1 MPEEDY
7 LGRASAIIK
16 PIYFFEEAEGEN
28 KMLLGGKGAG
38 LAEMTRLGL
47 PVPPGFIITTEIC
60 EKFYEAGRRLPDGLL
75 DEVRKSI
82 TRLEELTGKRFGDH
96 ENPLVVSVRSGAPVS
111 MPGMMDT
118 ILNLGLNDDTVE
130 GLAKQS
136 GNPQF
141 AWDTY
146 RLFIQ
151 MFGKIVI
158 GIDSRKFDGTVA
170 GKDHDEDNDDL
181 SDLKVLKSIVL
192 SSKSIYQDK
201 GKEFPADPYKQLEL
215 AIEAVFR
222 SWMGKRAVEYRK
234 QYNITQEMANGTA
247 VAIVAMVF
255 GNMGSDSCTGVVFTR
270 DPDTGERRLYG
281 DYLVNAQGEDVV
293 SGKSTPNHIDRL
305 SSEMPEV
312 YSKLLE
318 VTQKLENH
326 FKEPQDIEFTVE
338 RGRLY
343 ILQTRAAKM
352 NAVAEV
358 KTSVDLYLEGLIT
371 KIAALERINPEV
383 LEQILYRRIDP
394 HVKQQPVAIGVGA
407 SPGAAS
413 GITVFD
419 TVYAETLGKKAEK
432 VILVREDTKPDDV
445 PAFFQSVGILTS
457 RGGKTSHAAVVAR
470 GMGKPCIVGCSQIEI
485 DAEGKS
491 FSVEGKKIIVTEGQ
505 KITIDGSTGRVYV
518 GEVPTVE
525 PEISSEFKELLQ
537 WSSEMK
543 GIKIRANADTVESAA
558 LAHRYGAEGIGLC
571 RTERMFNHHDRILQF
586 VNMIMAE
593 GEGERRRALAEL
605 EPLQRSEFKAILR
618 EMKGLPVTIRLL
630 DPPLHEFLPAEDE
643 MMQKI
648 FELKS
653 GGGDTNNNNNNNISS
668 EIARLEK
675 TLRRVHE
682 LSEINP
688 MLGHRGV
695 RMGISF
701 PEIYET
707 QIRSICEATAELMGE
722 GIRVEPQIMVPQIGL
737 VEELAAVRQIF
748 ESVKREIEHRH
759 KIKLKIKFGSMIEVV
774 RACLVT
780 DEIAHLA
787 DFISFGTN
795 DLTQATFS
803 FSREDAE
810 GKFLPFYLEKGIV
823 SINPFQSIDVKGVGR
838 LMKVAIDLSRG
849 VKKDIEIGICGEHG
863 GDPRSIEFCSN
874 LGLDYVSTSSHR
886 IPIAIVAAAQSAIK
900 QNKGLH
906 HPSPQHHHSKT

>member
-1 MPEEDY
+1 MSEESSF
-7 LGRASAIIK
+7 GRAPAVVK
-16 PIYFFEEAEGEN
+16 PIYFFDEADGGN
-28 KMLLGGKGAG
+28 KKLLGGKGAG

-60 EKFYEAGRRLPDGLL
+60 EKFYEAGRRLPDGLM
-75 DEVRKSI
+75 DEVRRSI
-82 TRLEELTGKRFGDH
+82 RRLESLTGKGFGDC
-96 ENPLVVSVRSGAPVS
+96 ENPLLVSVRSGAPVS

-118 ILNLGLNDDTVE
+118 ILNLGLNDETVE

-136 GNPQF
+136 GKPEF

-146 RLFIQ
+146 WRFMQ
-151 MFGKIVI
+151 MVGKII
-158 GIDSRKFDGTVA
+158 LGIDARKFDGIVGA
-170 GKDHDEDNDDL
+170 GKDL
-181 SDLKVLKSIVL
+181 SDLEVLRTIVR
-192 SSKSIYQDK
+192 SSKSLIEK
-201 GKEFPADPYKQLEL
+201 TGKKFPIDPYKQLEL
-215 AIEAVFR
+215 AIDAVFR

-234 QYNITQEMANGTA
+234 QYNITPDMAGGTA
-247 VAIVAMVF
+247 VTIVAMVF

-270 DPDTGERRLYG
+270 DPETGEKRLYG

-293 SGKSTPNHIDRL
+293 SGKATPNHIDML
-305 SSEMPEV
+305 VSEMPNV
-312 YSKLLE
+312 YRQLLE
-318 VTQKLENH
+318 VTQELENH
-326 FKEPQDIEFTVE
+326 FKEPQDVEFTVE
-338 RGRLY
+338 KGRLY

-352 NAVAEV
+352 NAVAAV
-358 KTSVDLYLEGLIT
+358 KTSVDLYREGLIS
-371 KIAALERINPEV
+371 KIAALERIDPEA
-383 LEQILYRRIDP
+383 LEQLLYRRIDP
-394 HVKQQPVAIGVGA
+394 HFKQKPIAIGVGA

-413 GITVFD
+413 GSTVFD
-419 TVYAETLGKKAEK
+419 IACAEALGKKGEK
-432 VILVREDTKPDDV
+432 VILVREDTRPDDV

-485 DAEGKS
+485 DADGKS
-491 FSVEGKKIIVTEGQ
+491 FSVNGKKIVTGGQ
-505 KITIDGSTGRVYV
+505 RITIDGSTGSVYL

-571 RTERMFNHHDRILQF
+571 RTERMFNHHDRIVQF
-586 VNMIMAE
+586 VSMIMAE
-593 GEGERRRALAEL
+593 DEDERRQALAEL
-605 EPLQRSEFKAILR
+605 EPLQRSDFKAILR

-630 DPPLHEFLPAEDE
+630 DPPLHEFLPKEEDL
-643 MMQKI
+643 MQKI

-653 GGGDTNNNNNNNISS
+653 GDSGGSGSGKTS
-668 EIARLEK
+668 EIARIEK
-675 TLRRVHE
+675 ILHRVHE

-707 QIRSICEATAELMGE
+707 QIRSICEAAADLAGE
-722 GIRVEPQIMVPQIGL
+722 SISVEPQILVPQIAL

-748 ESVKREIEHRH
+748 ESVKREVEHRH
-759 KIKLKIKFGSMIEVV
+759 KVKLKIKFGSMIEVV
-774 RACLVT
+774 RACLVA
-780 DEIAHLA
+780 DEITHLV

-823 SINPFQSIDVKGVGR
+823 SVNPFQSIDTKGVGR
-838 LMKVAIDLSRG
+838 LMKVAVDMSRG
-849 VKKDIEIGICGEHG
+849 VKRDIEIGICGEHG
-863 GDPRSIEFCSN
+863 GDPKSIEFCSN
-874 LGLDYVSTSSHR
+874 IGLDYVSASSHR
-886 IPIAIVAAAQSAIK
+886 IPIAILAAAQSAIK
-900 QNKGLH
+900 QNKRL
-906 HPSPQHHHSKT
+906 QHHHHHHTII

>member
-1 MPEEDY
+1 MSEESSF
-7 LGRASAIIK
+7 GTAPAVVK
-16 PIYFFEEAEGEN
+16 PIYFFDETDGIT

-60 EKFYEAGRRLPDGLL
+60 EKFYEAGRRLPDGLM

-82 TRLEELTGKRFGDH
+82 RRLEGLTGKRFGER
-96 ENPLVVSVRSGAPVS
+96 ENPLLVSVRSGSPVS

-118 ILNLGLNDDTVE
+118 ILNLGLNDETVE
-130 GLAKQS
+130 GLANQS
-136 GNPQF
+136 GNPEF

-146 RLFIQ
+146 WRFMQ
-151 MFGKIVI
+151 MLGKII
-158 GIDSRKFDGTVA
+158 LGIDARKFNGIAA
-170 GKDHDEDNDDL
+170 GKDL
-181 SDLKVLKSIVL
+181 SNLEVLKTIVM
-192 SSKSIYQDK
+192 SSKFLCEET
-201 GKEFPADPYKQLEL
+201 GKKFPADPYKQLEL
-215 AIEAVFR
+215 AIDAVFR

-234 QYNITQEMANGTA
+234 QYNITQDMAGGTA
-247 VAIVAMVF
+247 VTIVAMVF

-270 DPDTGERRLYG
+270 DPETGEKRLYG

-293 SGKSTPNHIDRL
+293 SGKTTPNHIDTL
-305 SSEMPEV
+305 VSKMPVV
-312 YSKLLE
+312 YRHLLE

-326 FKEPQDIEFTVE
+326 FKEPQDVEFTVE
-338 RGRLY
+338 KGRLY

-352 NAVAEV
+352 NAVAAV
-358 KTSVDLYLEGLIT
+358 KTSVDLYREGLIS
-371 KIAALERINPEV
+371 KIAALERINPEA
-383 LEQILYRRIDP
+383 LEQLLYRRIDP
-394 HVKQQPVAIGVGA
+394 HFKQKPIATGVGA

-419 TVYAETLGKKAEK
+419 IATAEALGKKGEK

-485 DAEGKS
+485 NADGKS
-491 FSVEGKKIIVTEGQ
+491 FSVNGKKMVAAGQ

-518 GEVPTVE
+518 GEVPTFE
-525 PEISSEFKELLQ
+525 PEISLEFKELLQ

-571 RTERMFNHHDRILQF
+571 RTERMFNHHDRIVQF

-593 GEGERRRALAEL
+593 DEDERRQALAEL
-605 EPLQRSEFKAILR
+605 EPLQRSDFKAILK

-630 DPPLHEFLPAEDE
+630 DPPLHEFLPKEEDL
-643 MMQKI
+643 MQKI

-653 GGGDTNNNNNNNISS
+653 GGGGSKTS
-668 EIARLEK
+668 EIARIEK
-675 TLRRVHE
+675 ILHRVHE

-695 RMGISF
+695 RLGISF

-707 QIRSICEATAELMGE
+707 QIRSICEAAADLSEE
-722 GIRVEPQIMVPQIGL
+722 GIAVEPQIMVPQVGL
-737 VEELAAVRQIF
+737 AEELAAVRQIF
-748 ESVKREIEHRH
+748 ESVKREVEHRH
-759 KIKLKIKFGSMIEVV
+759 KVKLKIKFGSMIEVV
-774 RACLVT
+774 RACLVA
-780 DEIAHLA
+780 DEIAHLV

-823 SINPFQSIDVKGVGR
+823 TVNPFQSIDTKGVGR
-838 LMKVAIDLSRG
+838 LMKVALDMSRG
-849 VKKDIEIGICGEHG
+849 VKRDLEIGICGEHG
-863 GDPRSIEFCSN
+863 GDPKSIEFCSN
-874 LGLDYVSTSSHR
+874 IGLDYVSASSHR
-886 IPIAIVAAAQSAIK
+886 IPIAILAAAQSAIK
-900 QNKGLH
+900 QNKRLH
-906 HPSPQHHHSKT
+906 QHSII

>member
-1 MPEEDY
+1 
-7 LGRASAIIK
+7 
-16 PIYFFEEAEGEN
+16 
-28 KMLLGGKGAG
+28 MLLGGKGAG

-60 EKFYEAGRRLPDGLL
+60 EKFYEAGRRLPDGLM

-82 TRLEELTGKRFGDH
+82 RRLEDLTGKRFGDC
-96 ENPLVVSVRSGAPVS
+96 ENPLLVSVRSGAPVS

-118 ILNLGLNDDTVE
+118 ILNLGLNEETVE

-136 GNPQF
+136 GKPEF

-146 RLFIQ
+146 RRFIQ
-151 MFGKIVI
+151 MLGKIIV
-158 GIDSRKFDGTVA
+158 GIDARKFDGIVA
-170 GKDHDEDNDDL
+170 GKDL
-181 SDLKVLKSIVL
+181 SDVDALKSIAI
-192 SSKSIYQDK
+192 SSKSLYEET
-201 GKEFPADPYKQLEL
+201 GKKFPADPYKQIEL
-215 AIEAVFR
+215 AIEAVFK
-222 SWMGKRAVEYRK
+222 SWTGKRAVEYRK
-234 QYNITQEMANGTA
+234 QYNITTEMAGGTA
-247 VAIVAMVF
+247 VTIVAMVF

-270 DPDTGERRLYG
+270 DPETGEKRLYG
-281 DYLVNAQGEDVV
+281 DYLLNAQGEDVV
-293 SGKSTPNHIDRL
+293 SGKVTPNHIDAL
-305 SSEMPEV
+305 VSEMPDV
-312 YSKLLE
+312 YRQLIE
-318 VTQKLENH
+318 VTDKLENH
-326 FKEPQDIEFTVE
+326 FKEPQDVEFTVE
-338 RGRLY
+338 TGRLY
-343 ILQTRAAKM
+343 ILQTRTAKM
-352 NAVAEV
+352 NAVAAV
-358 KTSVDLYLEGLIT
+358 KISVDLYREGLIS
-371 KIAALERINPEV
+371 KIAALERINPEE
-383 LEQILYRRIDP
+383 LEQLLYRRIDQ
-394 HVKQQPVAIGVGA
+394 HSKQKPIATGVGA

-413 GITVFD
+413 GSAVFD
-419 TVYAETLGKKAEK
+419 IACAEELGKKGEK
-432 VILVREDTKPDDV
+432 VILIREDTKPDDV

-470 GMGKPCIVGCSQIEI
+470 GMGKPCVVGCSQIEI
-485 DAEGKS
+485 DADGKS
-491 FSVEGKKIIVTEGQ
+491 FNINGKKIVTAGQ
-505 KITIDGSTGRVYV
+505 KVTIDGSSGKVYV

-571 RTERMFNHHDRILQF
+571 RTERMFNHHDRIVQF
-586 VNMIMAE
+586 VNMIMAQDE
-593 GEGERRRALAEL
+593 SERRQALAEL
-605 EPLQRSEFKAILR
+605 EPLQRSDFKAILS

-630 DPPLHEFLPAEDE
+630 DPPLHEFLPNEEDL
-643 MMQKI
+643 MQKI

-653 GGGDTNNNNNNNISS
+653 RGGKTS
-668 EIARLEK
+668 EISRIEK
-675 TLRRVHE
+675 ILHRVHE

-707 QIRSICEATAELMGE
+707 QIRSICEAAAELTGE
-722 GIRVEPQIMVPQIGL
+722 RIAVEPQIMVPQIGL
-737 VEELAAVRQIF
+737 VEELAVVRQIF
-748 ESVKREIEHRH
+748 ESVKREVEHRH
-759 KIKLKIKFGSMIEVV
+759 KVKLKIKFGSMIEVV
-774 RACLVT
+774 RACLVA

-823 SINPFQSIDVKGVGR
+823 SVNPFQSIDTKGVGR
-838 LMKVAIDLSRG
+838 LMKVAIDMSRG

-874 LGLDYVSTSSHR
+874 IGLDYVSTSSHR
-886 IPIAIVAAAQSAIK
+886 IPIAILAAAQSAIK
-900 QNKGLH
+900 QNKRLH
-906 HPSPQHHHSKT
+906 QHSLI

>member
-1 MPEEDY
+1 MSEESSF
-7 LGRASAIIK
+7 GTAPAVVK
-16 PIYFFEEAEGEN
+16 PIYFFDETDGIT

-60 EKFYEAGRRLPDGLL
+60 EKFYEAGRRLPDGLM

-82 TRLEELTGKRFGDH
+82 RRLEGLTGKRFGER
-96 ENPLVVSVRSGAPVS
+96 ENPLLVSVRSGSPVS

-118 ILNLGLNDDTVE
+118 ILNLGLNDETVQ
-130 GLAKQS
+130 GLANQS
-136 GNPQF
+136 GNPEF

-146 RLFIQ
+146 WRFMQ
-151 MFGKIVI
+151 MLGKII
-158 GIDSRKFDGTVA
+158 LGIDARKFNGIAA
-170 GKDHDEDNDDL
+170 GKDL
-181 SDLKVLKSIVL
+181 SNLEVLKTIVM
-192 SSKSIYQDK
+192 SSKFLCEET
-201 GKEFPADPYKQLEL
+201 GKKFPADPYKQLEL
-215 AIEAVFR
+215 AIDAVFR

-234 QYNITQEMANGTA
+234 QYNITQDMAGGTA
-247 VAIVAMVF
+247 VTIVAMVF

-270 DPDTGERRLYG
+270 DPETGEKRLYG

-293 SGKSTPNHIDRL
+293 SGKTTPNHIDTL
-305 SSEMPEV
+305 VSKMPVV
-312 YSKLLE
+312 YRHLLE

-326 FKEPQDIEFTVE
+326 FKEPQDVEFTVE
-338 RGRLY
+338 KGRLY

-352 NAVAEV
+352 NAVAAV
-358 KTSVDLYLEGLIT
+358 KTSVDLYREGLIS
-371 KIAALERINPEV
+371 KIAALERINPEA
-383 LEQILYRRIDP
+383 LEQLLYRRIDP
-394 HVKQQPVAIGVGA
+394 HFKQKPIATGVGA

-419 TVYAETLGKKAEK
+419 IATAEALGKKGEK

-485 DAEGKS
+485 NADGKS
-491 FSVEGKKIIVTEGQ
+491 FSVNGKKMVAAGQ

-518 GEVPTVE
+518 GEVPTFE
-525 PEISSEFKELLQ
+525 PEISLEFKELLQ

-571 RTERMFNHHDRILQF
+571 RTERMFNHHDRIVQF

-593 GEGERRRALAEL
+593 DEDERRQALAEL
-605 EPLQRSEFKAILR
+605 EPLQRSDFKAILK

-630 DPPLHEFLPAEDE
+630 DPPLHEFLPKEEDL
-643 MMQKI
+643 MQKI

-653 GGGDTNNNNNNNISS
+653 GGGGSKTS
-668 EIARLEK
+668 EIARIEK
-675 TLRRVHE
+675 ILHRVHE

-695 RMGISF
+695 RLGISF

-707 QIRSICEATAELMGE
+707 QIRSICEAAADLSRE
-722 GIRVEPQIMVPQIGL
+722 GIAVEPQIMVPQVGL
-737 VEELAAVRQIF
+737 AEELAAVRQIF
-748 ESVKREIEHRH
+748 ESVKREVEHRH
-759 KIKLKIKFGSMIEVV
+759 KVKLKIKFGSMIEVV
-774 RACLVT
+774 RACLVA
-780 DEIAHLA
+780 DEIAHLV

-823 SINPFQSIDVKGVGR
+823 TVNPFQSIDTKGVGR
-838 LMKVAIDLSRG
+838 LMKVALDMSRG
-849 VKKDIEIGICGEHG
+849 VKRDLEIGICGEHG
-863 GDPRSIEFCSN
+863 GDPKSIEFCSN
-874 LGLDYVSTSSHR
+874 IGLDYVSASSHR
-886 IPIAIVAAAQSAIK
+886 IPIAILAAAQSAIK
-900 QNKGLH
+900 QNKRLH
-906 HPSPQHHHSKT
+906 QHSII

>member
-1 MPEEDY
+1 MSEESSF
-7 LGRASAIIK
+7 GRAPAVVK
-16 PIYFFEEAEGEN
+16 PIYFFDEADGGN
-28 KMLLGGKGAG
+28 KKLLGGKGAG

-60 EKFYEAGRRLPDGLL
+60 EKFYEAGRRLPDGLM

-82 TRLEELTGKRFGDH
+82 RRLESLTGKGFGDC
-96 ENPLVVSVRSGAPVS
+96 ENPLLVSVRSGAPVS

-118 ILNLGLNDDTVE
+118 ILNLGLNDETVE

-136 GNPQF
+136 GKPEF

-146 RLFIQ
+146 WRFMQ
-151 MFGKIVI
+151 MVGKII
-158 GIDSRKFDGTVA
+158 LGIDARKFDGIVGA
-170 GKDHDEDNDDL
+170 GKDL
-181 SDLKVLKSIVL
+181 SDLEVLRTIVR
-192 SSKSIYQDK
+192 SSKSLIEK
-201 GKEFPADPYKQLEL
+201 TGKKFPVDPYKQLEL
-215 AIEAVFR
+215 AIDAVFR

-234 QYNITQEMANGTA
+234 QYNITPDMAGGTA
-247 VAIVAMVF
+247 VTIVAMVF

-270 DPDTGERRLYG
+270 DPETGEKRLYG

-293 SGKSTPNHIDRL
+293 SGKATPNHIDML
-305 SSEMPEV
+305 VSEMPDV
-312 YSKLLE
+312 YRQLLE
-318 VTQKLENH
+318 VTQELENH
-326 FKEPQDIEFTVE
+326 FKEPQDVEFTVE
-338 RGRLY
+338 KGRLY

-352 NAVAEV
+352 NAVAAV
-358 KTSVDLYLEGLIT
+358 KTSVDLYREGLIS
-371 KIAALERINPEV
+371 KIAALERIDPEA
-383 LEQILYRRIDP
+383 LEQLLYRRIDP
-394 HVKQQPVAIGVGA
+394 HFKQKPIAIGVGA

-413 GITVFD
+413 GSTVFD
-419 TVYAETLGKKAEK
+419 IACAEALGKKGEK
-432 VILVREDTKPDDV
+432 VILVREDTRPDDV

-485 DAEGKS
+485 DADGKS
-491 FSVEGKKIIVTEGQ
+491 FSVNGKKIVTGGQ
-505 KITIDGSTGRVYV
+505 RITIDGSTGRVYL

-558 LAHRYGAEGIGLC
+558 LAHKYGAEGIGLC
-571 RTERMFNHHDRILQF
+571 RTERMFNHHDRIVQF
-586 VNMIMAE
+586 VSMIMAE
-593 GEGERRRALAEL
+593 DEDERRQALAEL
-605 EPLQRSEFKAILR
+605 EPLQRSDFKAILK

-630 DPPLHEFLPAEDE
+630 DPPLHEFLPKEEDL
-643 MMQKI
+643 MQKI

-653 GGGDTNNNNNNNISS
+653 GDGGSGGGGKTS
-668 EIARLEK
+668 EIARIEK
-675 TLRRVHE
+675 ILHRVHE

-707 QIRSICEATAELMGE
+707 QIRSICEAAADLAGE
-722 GIRVEPQIMVPQIGL
+722 SISVEPQIMVPQIAL

-748 ESVKREIEHRH
+748 ESVKREVEHRH
-759 KIKLKIKFGSMIEVV
+759 KVKLKIKFGSMIEVV
-774 RACLVT
+774 RACLVA
-780 DEIAHLA
+780 DEITHLV

-823 SINPFQSIDVKGVGR
+823 SVNPFQNIDTKGVGR
-838 LMKVAIDLSRG
+838 LMKVAVDMSRG
-849 VKKDIEIGICGEHG
+849 VKRDIEIGICGEHG
-863 GDPRSIEFCSN
+863 GDPKSIEFCSN
-874 LGLDYVSTSSHR
+874 IGLDYVSASSHR
-886 IPIAIVAAAQSAIK
+886 IPIAILAAAQSAIK
-900 QNKGLH
+900 QNKRL
-906 HPSPQHHHSKT
+906 QHHHHTII

>member
-1 MPEEDY
+1 MSEDSSF
-7 LGRASAIIK
+7 GRIPHIVK
-16 PIYFFEEAEGEN
+16 PIYFFDEADGRN

-38 LAEMTRLGL
+38 LTEMTRLGL

-60 EKFYEAGRRLPDGLL
+60 EKFYEAGRRLPDGLM
-75 DEVRKSI
+75 DEVRNSI
-82 TRLEELTGKRFGDH
+82 KRLEDLTGKRFGGC
-96 ENPLVVSVRSGAPVS
+96 ENPLLVSVRSGAPVS

-118 ILNLGLNDDTVE
+118 VLNLGLNEDTVE

-136 GNPQF
+136 GKPEF

-146 RLFIQ
+146 RRFIQ
-151 MFGKIVI
+151 MLGKIIV
-158 GIDSRKFDGTVA
+158 GIDARKFDGIVA
-170 GKDHDEDNDDL
+170 GKDL
-181 SDLKVLKSIVL
+181 SDVNALKSIVA
-192 SSKSIYQDK
+192 SSKSLYEET
-201 GKEFPADPYKQLEL
+201 GKKFPADPYKQIEL
-215 AIEAVFR
+215 AIEAVFG
-222 SWMGKRAVEYRK
+222 SWTGKRAVEYRK
-234 QYNITQEMANGTA
+234 QYNITTEMAGGTA
-247 VAIVAMVF
+247 VTIVAMVF

-270 DPDTGERRLYG
+270 DPETGEKRLYG

-293 SGKSTPNHIDRL
+293 SGKVTPNHIDTL
-305 SSEMPEV
+305 VSEMQDV
-312 YSKLLE
+312 YRQLIE
-318 VTQKLENH
+318 VTEKLENH
-326 FKEPQDIEFTVE
+326 FKEPQDVEFTVE

-352 NAVAEV
+352 NAVAAV
-358 KTSVDLYLEGLIT
+358 KISVDLYREGLIS
-371 KIAALERINPEV
+371 KIAALERINPEA
-383 LEQILYRRIDP
+383 LEQLLYRRIDQ
-394 HVKQQPVAIGVGA
+394 HSKQKPIATGVGA

-413 GITVFD
+413 GSAVFD
-419 TVYAETLGKKAEK
+419 IACAEELGKKGEK
-432 VILVREDTKPDDV
+432 VILIREDTKPDDV

-470 GMGKPCIVGCSQIEI
+470 GMGKPCVVGCSQIEI
-485 DAEGKS
+485 DADGKS
-491 FSVEGKKIIVTEGQ
+491 FTINGKKIVAAGQ
-505 KITIDGSTGRVYV
+505 KITIDGATGKVYV

-571 RTERMFNHHDRILQF
+571 RTERMFNHHDRIVQF
-586 VNMIMAE
+586 VNMIMAQDE
-593 GEGERRRALAEL
+593 NERRQALAEL
-605 EPLQRSEFKAILR
+605 EPLQRSDFRAILS

-630 DPPLHEFLPAEDE
+630 DPPLHEFLPNEEDL
-643 MMQKI
+643 MQKI

-653 GGGDTNNNNNNNISS
+653 RGGKAS
-668 EIARLEK
+668 EITRIEK
-675 TLRRVHE
+675 ILHRVHE

-707 QIRSICEATAELMGE
+707 QIRSICEAAAELTE
-722 GIRVEPQIMVPQIGL
+722 ERIAVEPQIMVPQIGL
-737 VEELAAVRQIF
+737 VEELTVVRQIF
-748 ESVKREIEHRH
+748 ESVKREVEHRH
-759 KIKLKIKFGSMIEVV
+759 KVKLKIKFGSMIEVV
-774 RACLVT
+774 RACLVA

-823 SINPFQSIDVKGVGR
+823 SVNPFQSIDTKGVGR
-838 LMKVAIDLSRG
+838 LMKVAIDMSRG

-874 LGLDYVSTSSHR
+874 IGLDYVSTSSHR
-886 IPIAIVAAAQSAIK
+886 IPIAILAAAQSAIK
-900 QNKGLH
+900 QNKRLH
-906 HPSPQHHHSKT
+906 QHSVI

>member
-1 MPEEDY
+1 MSEESSF
-7 LGRASAIIK
+7 GGSTAIVK
-16 PIYFFEEAEGEN
+16 PIYFFDEADGKN

-47 PVPPGFIITTEIC
+47 PVPPGFIIITEIC
-60 EKFYEAGRRLPDGLL
+60 EKFYEAGKRLPDGLM

-82 TRLEELTGKRFGDH
+82 RRLEKLTGKKFGD
-96 ENPLVVSVRSGAPVS
+96 ESNPLLVSVRSGAPVS

-118 ILNLGLNDDTVE
+118 ILNLGLNDQTVE

-136 GNPQF
+136 GDQRF
-141 AWDTY
+141 AWDAY
-146 RLFIQ
+146 RRFIQ
-151 MFGKIVI
+151 MFGKIVL
-158 GIDSRKFDGTVA
+158 GIDDKKFDQILA
-170 GKDHDEDNDDL
+170 GKDL
-181 SDLKVLKSIVL
+181 SDAKILRSVTLSFKSL
-192 SSKSIYQDK
+192 CEGT
-201 GKEFPADPYKQLEL
+201 GKRFPSDPYKQLEL
-215 AIEAVFR
+215 AIDAVFR

-234 QYNITQEMANGTA
+234 QYNITPDRAGGTA
-247 VAIVAMVF
+247 VTIVAMVF
-255 GNMGSDSCTGVVFTR
+255 GNMGNDSCTGVVFTR
-270 DPDTGERRLYG
+270 DPETGEKRLYG

-293 SGKSTPNHIDRL
+293 SGKIIPKHIDSL
-305 SSEMPEV
+305 ANEMPDV
-312 YSKLLE
+312 YRQLLSVCE
-318 VTQKLENH
+318 KLESH
-326 FKEPQDIEFTVE
+326 FKEPQDVEFTVE
-338 RGRLY
+338 KDRLY

-358 KTSVDLYLEGLIT
+358 KTSIDLYHEGLISKT
-371 KIAALERINPEV
+371 AALERIDPEG

-394 HVKQQPVAIGVGA
+394 HAKQKPIATGVGA

-413 GITVFD
+413 GIAVFD
-419 TVYAETLGKKAEK
+419 VARAEALGKKGEK

-470 GMGKPCIVGCSQIEI
+470 GMGKTCVVGCSQIEI
-485 DAEGKS
+485 DFEDKS
-491 FSVEGKKIIVTEGQ
+491 FAVSGKKKVVSEGQ
-505 KITIDGSTGRVYV
+505 KITIDGSTGKVYV

-543 GIKIRANADTVESAA
+543 GIKIRANADTPESAK

-571 RTERMFNHHDRILQF
+571 RTERMFTQHDRITQF
-586 VNMIMAE
+586 VDMIMAE
-593 GEGERRRALAEL
+593 TMDDRRRALADL
-605 EPLQRSEFKAILR
+605 EPLQRSDFKVILK
-618 EMKGLPVTIRLL
+618 EMHGLPVTIRLL
-630 DPPLHEFLPAEDE
+630 DPPLHEFLPKEEDL
-643 MMQKI
+643 MQRL

-653 GGGDTNNNNNNNISS
+653 SGGKTSD
-668 EIARLEK
+668 IAHLEK
-675 TLRRVHE
+675 VLHRVHE

-707 QIRSICEATAELMGE
+707 QIRAICEAAAELAKE
-722 GIRVEPQIMVPQIGL
+722 GIAVEPQVMVPQVGL
-737 VEELAAVRQIF
+737 MEELATVRQIF
-748 ESVKREIEHRH
+748 ESIKREVEHRH

-774 RACLVT
+774 RACLVA
-780 DEIAHLA
+780 DDIAHLV

-823 SINPFQSIDVKGVGR
+823 PVNPFQSIDVKGVGR
-838 LMKVAIDLSRG
+838 LMRMAIDMARN

-874 LGLDYVSTSSHR
+874 IGLDYVSASSHR
-886 IPIAIVAAAQSAIK
+886 IPIAILSAAQSAIK
-900 QNKGLH
+900 QNKRIQ
-906 HPSPQHHHSKT
+906 QHSTIA

>member
-1 MPEEDY
+1 MSEESSF
-7 LGRASAIIK
+7 GRAPAVIK
-16 PIYFFEEAEGEN
+16 PIYFFDEAHTAD

-60 EKFYEAGRRLPDGLL
+60 EKFFEAGRRLPDGLM

-82 TRLEELTGKRFGDH
+82 RRLESLTGKGFGDRD
-96 ENPLVVSVRSGAPVS
+96 NPLLVSVRSGAPVS

-118 ILNLGLNDDTVE
+118 LLNLGLNDETVE

-136 GNPQF
+136 GKPEF

-146 RLFIQ
+146 WRFMQ
-151 MFGKIVI
+151 MLGKIIV
-158 GIDSRKFDGTVA
+158 GVDARKFDSMMA
-170 GKDHDEDNDDL
+170 GKKL
-181 SDLKVLKSIVL
+181 SDPQVLETIVET
-192 SSKSIYQDK
+192 SKSLCEEA
-201 GKEFPADPYKQLEL
+201 GKKFPTDPYKQLEL
-215 AIEAVFR
+215 AIDAVFR
-222 SWMGKRAVEYRK
+222 SWMGKRAVEYRR
-234 QYNITQEMANGTA
+234 QYNITPELARGTA
-247 VAIVAMVF
+247 VTIVAMVF

-270 DPDTGERRLYG
+270 DPETGEKRPYG

-293 SGKSTPNHIDRL
+293 SGKATPNHIDML
-305 SSEMPEV
+305 VSEMPDV
-312 YSKLLE
+312 YRQLIE

-326 FKEPQDIEFTVE
+326 FKEPQDVEFTVE

-352 NAVAEV
+352 NAAAAV
-358 KTSVDLYLEGLIT
+358 KTSVDLYREGLISKT
-371 KIAALERINPEV
+371 AALERINPEA
-383 LEQILYRRIDP
+383 LEQLLHRRIDP
-394 HVKQQPVAIGVGA
+394 HARQKPIAIGVGA

-413 GITVFD
+413 GVTVFD
-419 TVYAETLGKKAEK
+419 VAYAEALGKKGEK

-445 PAFFQSVGILTS
+445 PAFFHAVGILTS

-485 DAEGKS
+485 DPDGKS
-491 FSVEGKKIIVTEGQ
+491 FSVNGKKIVTGGQ

-518 GEVPTVE
+518 GAVPTVE
-525 PEISSEFKELLQ
+525 PDISSEFKELLQ

-543 GIKIRANADTVESAA
+543 GIKIRANVDTVEGAA
-558 LAHRYGAEGIGLC
+558 LAHKYGAEGIGLC
-571 RTERMFNHHDRILQF
+571 RTERMFNHHDRIVQF
-586 VNMIMAE
+586 VNMIMAQDE
-593 GEGERRRALAEL
+593 DERRQALAEL
-605 EPLQRSEFKAILR
+605 EPLQRSDFKAILK

-630 DPPLHEFLPAEDE
+630 DPPLHEFLPKEEDL
-643 MMQKI
+643 MQKI

-653 GGGDTNNNNNNNISS
+653 GGGDTS
-668 EIARLEK
+668 EIAPIEK
-675 TLRRVHE
+675 ILHRVHE

-707 QIRSICEATAELMGE
+707 QIRSICEAAADLAKESIT
-722 GIRVEPQIMVPQIGL
+722 VEPQIMVPQIGL
-737 VEELAAVRQIF
+737 AEELAVVRQIF
-748 ESVKREIEHRH
+748 ESVKREVEHRH
-759 KIKLKIKFGSMIEVV
+759 KIKLRIKFGSMIEVV
-774 RACLVT
+774 RACLVA
-780 DEIAHLA
+780 DEIAHLV

-823 SINPFQSIDVKGVGR
+823 TVNPFQSIDTKGVGR

-849 VKKDIEIGICGEHG
+849 VKRDIEIGICGEHG
-863 GDPRSIEFCSN
+863 GDPRSIEFCGN
-874 LGLDYVSTSSHR
+874 IGLDYVSASSHR
-886 IPIAIVAAAQSAIK
+886 IPIAILAAAQSAIK
-900 QNKGLH
+900 QNKHLPRQ
-906 HPSPQHHHSKT
+906 HPII

>member
-1 MPEEDY
+1 MSEESSF
-7 LGRASAIIK
+7 GRAPAVVK
-16 PIYFFEEAEGEN
+16 PIYFFDETDGAN

-38 LAEMTRLGL
+38 LAEMTELGL

-60 EKFYEAGRRLPDGLL
+60 EKFYEAGRRLPDGLM

-82 TRLEELTGKRFGDH
+82 RRLEGLTGKRFGDR
-96 ENPLVVSVRSGAPVS
+96 ENPLLVSVRSGSPVS

-118 ILNLGLNDDTVE
+118 ILNLGLNDETVE

-136 GNPQF
+136 PKPEF

-146 RLFIQ
+146 WRFMQ
-151 MFGKIVI
+151 MLGKII
-158 GIDSRKFDGTVA
+158 LDIDARKFDGIVA
-170 GKDHDEDNDDL
+170 GKDL
-181 SDLKVLKSIVL
+181 SSLEVLKTIVA
-192 SSKSIYQDK
+192 SSKSLCEET
-201 GKEFPADPYKQLEL
+201 GKKFPADPYKQLEL
-215 AIEAVFR
+215 AIDAVFR

-234 QYNITQEMANGTA
+234 QYNITPDMAAGTA
-247 VAIVAMVF
+247 VTIVAMVF
-255 GNMGSDSCTGVVFTR
+255 GNMGSNSCTGVVFTR
-270 DPDTGERRLYG
+270 DPETGEKRLYG

-293 SGKSTPNHIDRL
+293 SGKTTPNHIDML
-305 SSEMPEV
+305 ASKMPVV
-312 YSKLLE
+312 YRHLLD

-326 FKEPQDIEFTVE
+326 FKEPQDVEFTVE
-338 RGRLY
+338 KGKLY

-352 NAVAEV
+352 NAVAAV
-358 KTSVDLYLEGLIT
+358 KTSVDLYREGLIS
-371 KIAALERINPEV
+371 KIAALERINPEA
-383 LEQILYRRIDP
+383 LEQLLYRRIDS
-394 HVKQQPVAIGVGA
+394 HFKQKPIATGVGA

-413 GITVFD
+413 GSTVFD
-419 TVYAETLGKKAEK
+419 IATAEDLGKKGEK
-432 VILVREDTKPDDV
+432 VILVREETKPDDV
-445 PAFFQSVGILTS
+445 PAFFQSIGILTS

-485 DAEGKS
+485 NADGKS
-491 FSVEGKKIIVTEGQ
+491 FSVNGGKKTVTEGE

-518 GEVPTVE
+518 GELPTVE

-571 RTERMFNHHDRILQF
+571 RTERMFNHHDRIVQF

-593 GEGERRRALAEL
+593 DEDERRQALAEL
-605 EPLQRSEFKAILR
+605 EPLQRSDFKAILR

-630 DPPLHEFLPAEDE
+630 DPPLHEFLPKEEDL
-643 MMQKI
+643 MQKI

-653 GGGDTNNNNNNNISS
+653 SGSSGSSSGGDGPGGKTSS
-668 EIARLEK
+668 EIARIEK
-675 TLRRVHE
+675 ILHRVHE

-695 RMGISF
+695 RLGISF

-707 QIRSICEATAELMGE
+707 QIRSICEAAADLSRE
-722 GIRVEPQIMVPQIGL
+722 GIAVEPQIMVPQIGL
-737 VEELAAVRQIF
+737 AEELAVVRQIF
-748 ESVKREIEHRH
+748 ESVKREVEHRN
-759 KIKLKIKFGSMIEVV
+759 KVKLKIKFGSMIEVV
-774 RACLVT
+774 RACLVA
-780 DEIAHLA
+780 DEIAHLV

-823 SINPFQSIDVKGVGR
+823 AVNPFQSVDTKGVGR
-838 LMKVAIDLSRG
+838 LMKIAIDMSRA

-863 GDPRSIEFCSN
+863 GDPKSIEFCSN
-874 LGLDYVSTSSHR
+874 VGLDYVSASSHR
-886 IPIAIVAAAQSAIK
+886 IPIAILAAAQSAIK
-900 QNKGLH
+900 QNKRLH
-906 HPSPQHHHSKT
+906 QRPMI

>member
-1 MPEEDY
+1 MSEDSSF
-7 LGRASAIIK
+7 GRIPHIVK
-16 PIYFFEEAEGEN
+16 PIYFFDEADGRS

-60 EKFYEAGRRLPDGLL
+60 EKFYEAGRRLPDGLM
-75 DEVRKSI
+75 DEVRNSI
-82 TRLEELTGKRFGDH
+82 KRLEDLTGKRFGDC
-96 ENPLVVSVRSGAPVS
+96 ENPLLVSVRSGAPVS

-118 ILNLGLNDDTVE
+118 ILNLGLNEDTVE

-136 GNPQF
+136 GKPEF

-146 RLFIQ
+146 RRFIQ
-151 MFGKIVI
+151 MLGKIIV
-158 GIDSRKFDGTVA
+158 GIDARKFDGIVA
-170 GKDHDEDNDDL
+170 GKEL
-181 SDLKVLKSIVL
+181 SDVDALRSIVA
-192 SSKSIYQDK
+192 SSKSLYEET
-201 GKEFPADPYKQLEL
+201 GKKFPADPYKQMEL
-215 AIEAVFR
+215 AIEAVFG
-222 SWMGKRAVEYRK
+222 SWTGKRAVEYRK
-234 QYNITQEMANGTA
+234 QYNITTEMAGGTA
-247 VAIVAMVF
+247 VTIVAMVF

-270 DPDTGERRLYG
+270 DPETGEKRLYG

-293 SGKSTPNHIDRL
+293 SGKVTPNHIDAL
-305 SSEMPEV
+305 VSEMPDV
-312 YSKLLE
+312 YRQLIE
-318 VTQKLENH
+318 VTEKLESH
-326 FKEPQDIEFTVE
+326 FKEPQDVEFTVE
-338 RGRLY
+338 RERLY

-352 NAVAEV
+352 NAVAAV
-358 KTSVDLYLEGLIT
+358 KISVDLYREGLIS
-371 KIAALERINPEV
+371 KIAALERINPEA
-383 LEQILYRRIDP
+383 LEQLLYRRIDQ
-394 HVKQQPVAIGVGA
+394 HSKQKPIATGVGA

-413 GITVFD
+413 GSAVFD
-419 TVYAETLGKKAEK
+419 TACAEELGKKGEK
-432 VILVREDTKPDDV
+432 VILIREDTKPDDV

-470 GMGKPCIVGCSQIEI
+470 GMGKPCVVGCSQIEI
-485 DAEGKS
+485 DADGKS
-491 FSVEGKKIIVTEGQ
+491 FTINGKKIVAAGQ
-505 KITIDGSTGRVYV
+505 KITIDGATGKVYI

-571 RTERMFNHHDRILQF
+571 RTERMFNHHDRLVQF
-586 VNMIMAE
+586 VNMIMAQDE
-593 GEGERRRALAEL
+593 NERRQALAEL
-605 EPLQRSEFKAILR
+605 EPLQRSDFRAILS

-630 DPPLHEFLPAEDE
+630 DPPLHEFLPNEEDL
-643 MMQKI
+643 MQKI

-653 GGGDTNNNNNNNISS
+653 RGGKTS
-668 EIARLEK
+668 EITRIEK
-675 TLRRVHE
+675 ILHRVHE

-707 QIRSICEATAELMGE
+707 QIRSICEAAAELTGE
-722 GIRVEPQIMVPQIGL
+722 RIAVEPQIMVPQIGL
-737 VEELAAVRQIF
+737 VEELAVVRQIF
-748 ESVKREIEHRH
+748 ESVKREVEHRH
-759 KIKLKIKFGSMIEVV
+759 KVKLKIKFGSMIEVV
-774 RACLVT
+774 RACLVA

-823 SINPFQSIDVKGVGR
+823 SVNPFQSIDTKGVGR
-838 LMKVAIDLSRG
+838 LMKMAIDMSRG

-874 LGLDYVSTSSHR
+874 IGLDYVSTSSHR
-886 IPIAIVAAAQSAIK
+886 IPIAILAAAQSAIK
-900 QNKGLH
+900 QNKRLH
-906 HPSPQHHHSKT
+906 QHSVI